1 MDFLE
6 IDLLGPHSTADIR
19 GLQEPQSNE
28 MDFLEIDLLGP
39 QPIRLT
45 KSATTCSTIH
55 QKTM

>member
-6 IDLLGPHSTADIR
+6 NDLLGPH
-19 GLQEPQSNE
+19 
-28 MDFLEIDLLGP
+28 
-39 QPIRLT
+39 PIRLT